1 MGLEHVPAGVG
12 EMQQPLAGKGV
23 APGWRAS
30 CREEQA
36 LAAGGARALGKVQ
49 IQQTLLRAWSAV
61 AVASIHYAERD
72 RSRQSE
78 WGQPVEGAGTGQS
91 LGFPWHRAP

>member
-36 LAAGGARALGKVQ
+36 LAAGGARALGKF
-49 IQQTLLRAWSAV
+49 
-61 AVASIHYAERD
+61 
-72 RSRQSE
+72 SE
-78 WGQPVEGAGTGQS
+78 C
-91 LGFPWHRAP
+91 

>member
-1 MGLEHVPAGVG
+1 MGLERIPAGVR
-12 EMQQPLAGKGV
+12 EMQQPLAGEGV

-36 LAAGGARALGKVQ
+36 LAAGGARSLGKVQ

-61 AVASIHYAERD
+61 AVAPIHYAERD
-72 RSRQSE
+72 KRRKSE
-78 WGQPVEGAGTGQS
+78 
-91 LGFPWHRAP
+91 